1 MVNEKICKSK
11 GKYYEFSKK
20 KIRRKTSLSQHGIRS
35 VEEVKAIEFCL
46 CRRIY
51 RLGSNRENAFE
62 YGTAKAK
69 EKFQGE
75 KINFSL
81 LHDEMKNVLDE
92 AALDGEKC
100 PNCEM

>member
-1 MVNEKICKSK
+1 MKKFTKAKENIMSLAKRKLEEKQA
-11 GKYYEFSKK
+11 YHNMALEV
-20 KIRRKTSLSQHGIRS
+20 L
-35 VEEVKAIEFCL
+35 EEVKAIEFCL